1 MTQDQDSS
9 LERIVS
15 LESLVTHLQYDL
27 EQISKVVHSQQ
38 QKIDDLQRQI
48 DLWVEQSESDGFELP
63 DPLQEKPPHY

>member
-1 MTQDQDSS
+1 MTQEQDSF

-27 EQISKVVHSQQ
+27 EQISKVVHNQQ
-38 QKIDDLQRQI
+38 QKIDDQQRQI
-48 DLWVEQSESDGFELP
+48 DLWVEQSESDGFDLP

>member
-1 MTQDQDSS
+1 MTQEQDSS

-48 DLWVEQSESDGFELP
+48 NLWIEQNESDGFELP

>member
-1 MTQDQDSS
+1 MTQEQDSS

-15 LESLVTHLQYDL
+15 LESLLTHLQYDL

-48 DLWVEQSESDGFELP
+48 DLWVEQSESDGFDLP

>member
-9 LERIVS
+9 LKRIVS

-27 EQISKVVHSQQ
+27 EQISKVVHNQQ

-48 DLWVEQSESDGFELP
+48 DLWAEQNESEGFDLP